1 MFLPKV
7 DEVYICGGGSHNL
20 ALMAQLCKQIPK
32 LPIDTTTA
40 LGLDPDWVEA
50 AAFAWLA
57 QQTLSGKPGN
67 LPSVT
72 GARRAVVLGEIF
84 EP

>member
-1 MFLPKV
+1 
-7 DEVYICGGGSHNL
+7 
-20 ALMAQLCKQIPK
+20 MAQLRKQIPK

-57 QQTLSGKPGN
+57 QQTLAGKPGN
-67 LPSVT
+67 LPNVT